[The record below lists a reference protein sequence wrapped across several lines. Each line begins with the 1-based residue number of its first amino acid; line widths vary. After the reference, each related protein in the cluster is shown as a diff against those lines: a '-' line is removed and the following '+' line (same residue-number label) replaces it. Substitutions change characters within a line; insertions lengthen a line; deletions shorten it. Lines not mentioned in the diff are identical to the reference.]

1 MMFGL
6 PAAALAMYH
15 SVGPDRRKKYGGL
28 FLGVALT
35 SFLTGITE
43 PLEFMFLFVAPLL
56 YVFHAFL
63 DGVSFLVA
71 DILNISIGNTFSGGV
86 IDFTL
91 FGILQGNAKTNWL
104 LQIPV
109 GLIWA
114 AIYYFSFRFLISKFN
129 ILTPGRGEEIDDN
142 TEIKAT
148 GKKELRQEAEIIL
161 NALGGPENIEDV
173 DACITRLRVAV
184 KDPQKVDND
193 TLKSLGATDVLQV
206 KGGIQAVY
214 GAKAILYKNHI
225 NDILGVE

>member
-1 MMFGL
+1 M
-6 PAAALAMYH
+6 
-15 SVGPDRRKKYGGL
+15 R
-28 FLGVALT
+28 
-35 SFLTGITE
+35 
-43 PLEFMFLFVAPLL
+43 
-56 YVFHAFL
+56 
-63 DGVSFLVA
+63 
-71 DILNISIGNTFSGGV
+71 ISSTKV
-86 IDFTL
+86 V
-91 FGILQGNAKTNWL
+91 WL

-129 ILTPGRGEEIDDN
+129 ILTPGRAEELEDN
-142 TEIKAT
+142 IEIKPT

-173 DACITRLRVAV
+173 DACITRLRVSV
-184 KDPQKVDND
+184 MDPQKVDND

>member
-1 MMFGL
+1 M
-6 PAAALAMYH
+6 
-15 SVGPDRRKKYGGL
+15 R
-28 FLGVALT
+28 
-35 SFLTGITE
+35 
-43 PLEFMFLFVAPLL
+43 
-56 YVFHAFL
+56 
-63 DGVSFLVA
+63 
-71 DILNISIGNTFSGGV
+71 ISSTKV
-86 IDFTL
+86 V
-91 FGILQGNAKTNWL
+91 WL

-129 ILTPGRGEEIDDN
+129 ILTPGRAEELEDN
-142 TEIKAT
+142 IEIKAT

-173 DACITRLRVAV
+173 DACITRLRVSV